1 MESALPA
8 AKTCRHC
15 RQTKPAGDFGRKPA
29 HREGLQSWCTVCTN
43 ARSRELRRA
52 RGERPVR
59 RRVSVHPGWF
69 RCAACGK
76 DLPESEFRRDGRG
89 KPYSYCRECHN
100 AYLAELNRS
109 KRKAPEVRAKLRQYD
124 RRRRAAQKRENA
136 ADREARLTRCRLVIE
151 RLRADG
157 WSLKRISAET
167 GIARSTLVYIRAGH
181 VPFPTTYARLV
192 AFERS
197 VRP

>member
-1 MESALPA
+1 V
-8 AKTCRHC
+8 
-15 RQTKPAGDFGRKPA
+15 Q
-29 HREGLQSWCTVCTN
+29 GLH
-43 ARSRELRRA
+43 ERA
-52 RGERPVR
+52 VPRVAPRPR
-59 RRVSVHPGWF
+59 
-69 RCAACGK
+69 
-76 DLPESEFRRDGRG
+76 
-89 KPYSYCRECHN
+89 
-100 AYLAELNRS
+100 
-109 KRKAPEVRAKLRQYD
+109 RKAPEVRAKLRQYD